1 MVNRLRLGPEDGP
14 FVTIDEDAGELK
26 IDAPGDVDLQA
37 NTIIN
42 ALFGDTDFDGSQV
55 QNAALF
61 GASLANALDANG
73 QDITNAG
80 QITATEVDATD
91 VDATDITANTTTS
104 TTVDSTDVNASGTTT
119 TLDLVVNGSVTGI
132 RQGLDDADADDVFTL
147 PDAAD
152 TIDVS
157 GIDATDITTTNI
169 NSVDVTVD
177 AVNVNGTAIPL
188 GGSVTLS
195 AADVGAVDTTDFPD
209 LQFNGTTVDSTD
221 TINFI
226 PE

>member
-1 MVNRLRLGPEDGP
+1 MVNRLRLGPEGGP

-42 ALFGDTDFDGSQV
+42 ALFGDIDLGGNQL

-80 QITATEVDATD
+80 QLTATNVDAT
-91 VDATDITANTTTS
+91 
-104 TTVDSTDVNASGTTT
+104 GTTT

-132 RQGLDDADADDVFTL
+132 RQGFNDGDNDDVFTL
-147 PDAAD
+147 PE
-152 TIDVS
+152 T
-157 GIDATDITTTNI
+157 
-169 NSVDVTVD
+169 
-177 AVNVNGTAIPL
+177 
-188 GGSVTLS
+188 
-195 AADVGAVDTTDFPD
+195 
-209 LQFNGTTVDSTD
+209 TD
-221 TINFI
+221 TIETNDATVI
-226 PE
+226 GTLDVIDDGT